1 MVKHCSLL
9 ASKLKM
15 YTPYSL
21 SFANKLCTK
30 NLELILYTV
39 KKKQAIQCNIK
50 SNYNTVECQLSNRDA
65 TILQYFLP
73 QYNKIRLI

>member
-15 YTPYSL
+15 HTPYSL

-39 KKKQAIQCNIK
+39 KKAIQCNIK

-65 TILQYFLP
+65 TI
-73 QYNKIRLI
+73 